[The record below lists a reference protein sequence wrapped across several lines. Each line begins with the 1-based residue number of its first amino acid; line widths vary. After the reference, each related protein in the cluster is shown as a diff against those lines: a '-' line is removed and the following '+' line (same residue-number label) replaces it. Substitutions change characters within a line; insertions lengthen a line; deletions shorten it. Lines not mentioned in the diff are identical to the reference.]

1 METGSG
7 YGALGWSPSMA
18 GGRWYCLKLDI
29 LLLYLGGI
37 DYAVET
43 GYFYGALGGS
53 PTLGVTGI
61 AWHMIF

>member
-1 METGSG
+1 MGTGGG
-7 YGALGWSPSMA
+7 YGDLGWPPSMA
-18 GGRWYCLKLDI
+18 GCRWYCLKRDI